1 MPVIVEWMV
10 ESNHDEE
17 RMARVEHMV
26 EALQRDTARLTM
38 LTGKLMAVS
47 IENVSTQV
55 ERNRR
60 KTDTSNRQQL
70 LFMPKRLV

>member
-1 MPVIVEWMV
+1 MV

-60 KTDTSNRQQL
+60 KTDTSNRQ
-70 LFMPKRLV
+70 